1 MGWKISEKV
10 LIGTSGWGYD
20 EWVGSFY
27 PKSLTKKEYLIYYS
41 EIFSTNEIN
50 TTFYNIPSKRVVAS
64 WVKKTPKDFL
74 FSVKMPRTITHDYKL
89 NLDECSE
96 TLYSF
101 FDSISPIYESGK
113 LLAVL
118 IQLPPS
124 FSKILHFKAFKEFI
138 ENWPSVFSK
147 YRQNLVI
154 EFRHLSWMNEEVFS
168 YLKENDLTYCAV
180 IEPKLPP
187 RMDITTPE
195 FAYVRFHGYG
205 REIWFDYLFSK
216 DEIIRWAAKLRE
228 LIDNTERLGIYF
240 NNHFSGYAVKNALM
254 LMEELG
260 ISTRKSENDIKVLE
274 VKKKAGS
281 HSKGQ
286 KSLDSFLKKQAS
298 D

>member
-1 MGWKISEKV
+1 MNKQV

-20 EWVGSFY
+20 EWVGPFY
-27 PKSLTKKEYLIYYS
+27 PKNLKKKEYLAYYS

-50 TTFYNIPSKRVVAS
+50 TTFYNIPSNRVVS
-64 WVKKTPKDFL
+64 NWVKNTPKDFL
-74 FSVKMPRTITHDYKL
+74 FSVKLPRTITHDYKL

-101 FDSISPIYESGK
+101 FDSITPIHESGK
-113 LLAVL
+113 LLAIL

-124 FSKILHFKAFKEFI
+124 FSRLLHFKAFKEFI
-138 ENWPSVFSK
+138 ENWPSVFSDHK
-147 YRQNLVI
+147 CNTVI
-154 EFRHLSWMNEEVFS
+154 EFRHLSWMKEEVFS
-168 YLKENDLTYCAV
+168 YLKGNNLTYCIV

-187 RMDITTPE
+187 RMDITTSE
-195 FAYVRFHGYG
+195 FAYIRFHGYG
-205 REIWFDYLFSK
+205 KEIWFDYLFSK
-216 DEIIRWAAKLRE
+216 DEIIRWALKLR
-228 LIDNTERLGIYF
+228 DVVNTTERVGIYF

-260 ISTRKSENDIKVLE
+260 IPKRKEESSIDVLE

-286 KSLDSFLKKQAS
+286 KSLESFLKKKNS
-298 D
+298 N

>member
-50 TTFYNIPSKRVVAS
+50 TTFYNIPSRRVVS
-64 WVKKTPKDFL
+64 NWVKHTPQDFL

-154 EFRHLSWMNEEVFS
+154 EF
-168 YLKENDLTYCAV
+168 
-180 IEPKLPP
+180 P
-187 RMDITTPE
+187 
-195 FAYVRFHGYG
+195 
-205 REIWFDYLFSK
+205 
-216 DEIIRWAAKLRE
+216 
-228 LIDNTERLGIYF
+228 
-240 NNHFSGYAVKNALM
+240 
-254 LMEELG
+254 
-260 ISTRKSENDIKVLE
+260 
-274 VKKKAGS
+274 
-281 HSKGQ
+281 
-286 KSLDSFLKKQAS
+286 SFLDERRGFFIFKRK
-298 D
+298 